1 MPFSIRPYRRFPRL
15 LPCDLPRGAILQVTA
30 SLLFGFWVSSL
41 RQVCN
46 VPISLSYPGPY
57 YTG

>member
-1 MPFSIRPYRRFPRL
+1 MPFTLRPPPPLPRL
-15 LPCDLPRGAILQVTA
+15 LPCDLPRVAILQVTA
-30 SLLFGFWVSSL
+30 SLLFGLWVSSL

-57 YTG
+57 YTS